1 MRPSPSSPLSRTP
14 PSTHPSPRRER
25 GEAGVRGQGRQTG
38 RDVPPHGGRRPRTS
52 ARRGV
57 RTSRSLGDGAV
68 PSTGPLRSPLR
79 STPMRA
85 GCGCWNVRRRATAL
99 PTLSRPTH
107 RREQDRR
114 RRPNP
119 PRRRRRSRPKPRG
132 DGRADPSREATEEST
147 WAKEPVF
154 EPPPRPRDLACESG
168 GRTRDIPQR
177 RVQPVLFRASWSR
190 LRGPAWAHMFHV
202 ERGRLARLEAWPP
215 ARVVHLRPSLS
226 LGPSSTFARQETIGS
241 DRHITPVASS
251 EQVRAAPRQ
260 HGSCHPT
267 GAASGVAR
275 EALESAVTPPGA
287 TTPRH
292 PGQP

>member
-14 PSTHPSPRRER
+14 PSTHPSSRRER

-38 RDVPPHGGRRPRTS
+38 RDVPPHGGRRPRMS

-132 DGRADPSREATEEST
+132 DGRADPSREETEGVDLGQGAGLRAASSPARPCLRIRGPHQGHPAASRAARSLSGQLVAATRAGVGSHVSRGT
-147 WAKEPVF
+147 RPARTSRGLAS
-154 EPPPRPRDLACESG
+154 RPRCPPAPFSIPRSLEHVRSPGDDRLGPPHHACG
-168 GRTRDIPQR
+168 Q
-177 RVQPVLFRASWSR
+177 LRAGAGSAT
-190 LRGPAWAHMFHV
+190 P
-202 ERGRLARLEAWPP
+202 ARL
-215 ARVVHLRPSLS
+215 V
-226 LGPSSTFARQETIGS
+226 SSHRRRI
-241 DRHITPVASS
+241 R
-251 EQVRAAPRQ
+251 
-260 HGSCHPT
+260 SCT
-267 GAASGVAR
+267 
-275 EALESAVTPPGA
+275 
-287 TTPRH
+287 
-292 PGQP
+292 